1 MARMNDEQYLAE
13 RLEEQIAWHD
23 RKSGWNQ
30 KWFKRLQLTQII
42 ASALVPF
49 IAGFDE
55 KTTFFGIADI
65 RWMLV
70 VGLLGML
77 VAIATAAI
85 SLFKF
90 QENWVQYRMTSE
102 QLHHE
107 RFLFLTGVE
116 PYHDANA
123 FGLLV
128 QRIENLVSRENALW
142 AQSAQEK
149 THKSSDNQPNE
160 ATRIE
165 GA

>member
-1 MARMNDEQYLAE
+1 MEKMTVEQYVSD
-13 RLEEQIAWHD
+13 RLDDQIAWYD

-30 KWFKRLQLTQII
+30 RWFKRLQLAQII

-49 IAGFDE
+49 ISGLDE
-55 KTTFFGIADI
+55 KTTFLGIGDI

-90 QENWVQYRMTSE
+90 QENWVQYRMTAE

-116 PYHDANA
+116 PYHDTNA
-123 FGLLV
+123 FKLLV
-128 QRIENLVSRENALW
+128 QRIENLISRENSLW
-142 AQSAQEK
+142 AQPAQERN
-149 THKSSDNQPNE
+149 HKSSDNQPNE
-160 ATRIE
+160 ATRID
-165 GA
+165 GS